1 MFTVCKKYCKVKL
14 SLINRENCEGRDSA
28 RWVTWLLVFIVA
40 LVQRFCVEIS
50 ATKDSRHENWYE
62 TSKHSRNKRENRGNK
77 SRQAFLRPF
86 MRQRRHLICQAG
98 FHERAEKRLKFV
110 EGISVL
116 INREFRACVPT
127 INEHIAKGYAGKSAG
142 RVGPPETTHTTIAP
156 KFNYIRILIKQEAY
170 PSLWPVFPTL
180 AVSKWKYQF
189 SQRQMRTFWQKRG
202 RMNYGGL
209 SLILL
214 KGLSLME
221 MLKASQ
227 KRKDLR
233 LSVFSR
239 SRRHSRNNFLVKRR
253 LRT

>member
-1 MFTVCKKYCKVKL
+1 MNEAWRIARRIVWKKLINCGILEHTERSRVVIQSVMNWINMFTVCKKYCKVKL

-62 TSKHSRNKRENRGNK
+62 TSKYSRNKRENRGNK

-170 PSLWPVFPTL
+170 PSLWPVFP
-180 AVSKWKYQF
+180 
-189 SQRQMRTFWQKRG
+189 
-202 RMNYGGL
+202 L
-209 SLILL
+209 SLYQNENISFRNA
-214 KGLSLME
+214 KWEPSGKSGVGWIME
-221 MLKASQ
+221 DF
-227 KRKDLR
+227 R
-233 LSVFSR
+233 
-239 SRRHSRNNFLVKRR
+239 
-253 LRT
+253 